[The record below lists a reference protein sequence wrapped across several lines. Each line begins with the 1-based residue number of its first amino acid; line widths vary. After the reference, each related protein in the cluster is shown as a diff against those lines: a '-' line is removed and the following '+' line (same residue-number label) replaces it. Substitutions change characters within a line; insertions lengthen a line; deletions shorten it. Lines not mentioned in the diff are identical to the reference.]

1 VPAISEDR
9 ILVHCCAVLTR
20 RRLTAVRFKWTSQG
34 IILCYFVTNSS
45 LTHDIQSVLWIKV
58 YFGYLTE
65 GQNQIRGLMLQR
77 VLHRASCRGF
87 TPYYYDLY
95 TLAEKANSHVGENTT
110 ALMLQAI
117 LDYRWWINQM
127 LTVVT
132 VTVYVV
138 WSFHHG
144 CRECH
149 CFNHLYTVIRFGLSG
164 AMRWRTR
171 DYDFELP
178 TIKYI
183 MNSTNETLSFV
194 RFLIMCDFIFVLLP
208 LCINF
213 MVLFCKRVRLSH

>member
-1 VPAISEDR
+1 MEKRRLDLENLLGHQLKQQRHCVSSCRLYQRIE
-9 ILVHCCAVLTR
+9 ILVLCCAVLTR

-117 LDYRWWINQM
+117 LDYR
-127 LTVVT
+127 
-132 VTVYVV
+132 
-138 WSFHHG
+138 
-144 CRECH
+144 
-149 CFNHLYTVIRFGLSG
+149 
-164 AMRWRTR
+164 
-171 DYDFELP
+171 
-178 TIKYI
+178 
-183 MNSTNETLSFV
+183 
-194 RFLIMCDFIFVLLP
+194 
-208 LCINF
+208 
-213 MVLFCKRVRLSH
+213 